1 MKKDKELDL
10 KVICKNEPD
19 LNVLDESFYKAILD
33 NIIEIKN
40 KEEKDNKNNEQ
51 QDKQ

>member
-1 MKKDKELDL
+1 MRKDDKANL

-19 LNVLDESFYKAILD
+19 INVLDESFYKAILD

>member
-1 MKKDKELDL
+1 MKKDKELNL
-10 KVICKNEPD
+10 KVVFANEPD
-19 LNVLDESFYKAILD
+19 INVLDESFYKAILD